1 MHLSKLDVIH
11 CLFCWGGEGAW
22 MGAQWERADPFHKK
36 KKKHTTPKTPPK
48 NDRVLTRHVKLSNL
62 AALAVD
68 C

>member
-36 KKKHTTPKTPPK
+36 KKKTYNPQKKPQKRQGFDKT
-48 NDRVLTRHVKLSNL
+48 REIEQSRSLGR
-62 AALAVD
+62 
-68 C
+68 